1 MPQSRHTRDYL
12 MNPIPFEN
20 DTYRMLMAWNPLR
33 GMDARAVEQILDIS
47 RNGCISRLQLIYK
60 ILEQSDPTVSTI
72 MKRRTSALVGCDWE
86 IRKRYNASKSDE
98 LNRIADE
105 QVAFLNEQFGHAEDD
120 GSLIEALK
128 TLESAVFR
136 GLAVVK
142 PIFSDR
148 GLVRFDCYDSWN
160 FCVDPANHDVY
171 WNPEAKDMLGF
182 QKNLKRITGTG
193 AIISLEEAPVDGI
206 ALPIYIRSAYGEEA
220 WAKLIA
226 RRGLPNV
233 LIIAPPIANDKI
245 SEFTAAARKVA
256 DGGNGALPNGS
267 QVVTEKTD
275 PGNSQAFELFLDH
288 QQKQI
293 MLVGTGGILGSLA
306 EATGLGSGVADAHEN
321 TWREIVKA
329 DAFKISNLINRYVA
343 NVLLEAAFPGQE
355 KLAFFSIDTATPKS
369 ATEILDCAVKASQA
383 GLAIDPVQLSEMT
396 GFKISKAQTVP
407 QNGGSVPSIAPS
419 VASNSEDDKTI
430 EQTDEVP
437 PGASE
442 EKEEKEPEVVEN
454 VEPKE
459 PDSEVKQKASLL
471 KAFDTVINPIRTLVG
486 RLFNA
491 KSFDEEKQI
500 LEDINALTKKIEQQD
515 ENEYIAAVQN
525 MMEKETNEQ
534 RP

>member
-1 MPQSRHTRDYL
+1 MT
-12 MNPIPFEN
+12 PIPFEQ

-33 GMDARAVEQILDIS
+33 GMDAKAVEQILDIS

-72 MKRRTSALVGCDWE
+72 LRRRQSAILGCDWE
-86 IRKRYNASKSDE
+86 IRKRENASKSEE
-98 LNRIADE
+98 LDRLANE

-120 GSLIEALK
+120 GSLIEAIK

-142 PIFSDR
+142 PIFTDI
-148 GLVRFDCYDSWN
+148 GLDRFDCYDSWN
-160 FCVDPANHDVY
+160 FCIDPSNHDVY
-171 WNPEAKDMLGF
+171 WNPEAKDFLDYT
-182 QKNLKRITGTG
+182 KRLKKVTGTG

-206 ALPIYIRSAYGEEA
+206 ALPIYIRSEYGEEA

-226 RRGLPNV
+226 RRGLPNTI
-233 LIIAPPIANDKI
+233 IIAPPLVGEKI
-245 SEFTAAARKVA
+245 TEFTNAARKVA

-267 QVVTEKTD
+267 EVHTERTD
-275 PGNSQAFELFLDH
+275 PGNSQSFDMFLAH

-306 EATGLGSGVADAHEN
+306 EATGLGSGVADTHEQ
-321 TWREIVKA
+321 TWREIIKA

-343 NVLLEAAFPGQE
+343 RVLLEAAFPGQE
-355 KLAFFSIDTATPKS
+355 KLAYFSIDTATPKS

-396 GFKISKAQTVP
+396 GFKISKALQAP
-407 QNGGSVPSIAPS
+407 QNPLSVASDTPS

-430 EQTDEVP
+430 EQKDEVP
-437 PGASE
+437 PSASE
-442 EKEEKEPEVVEN
+442 EKEEKELEVVEN
-454 VEPKE
+454 VEPTEQKE
-459 PDSEVKQKASLL
+459 PQEEVKQKASLL
-471 KAFDTVINPIRTLVG
+471 KAFDTVINPIRSLVG
-486 RLFNA
+486 KLFNA

-534 RP
+534 RT

>member
-1 MPQSRHTRDYL
+1 MTPV
-12 MNPIPFEN
+12 PFEQ

-33 GMDARAVEQILDIS
+33 GMNAKAVEQILDVS

-72 MKRRTSALVGCDWE
+72 LRRRQSAILGCDWE
-86 IRKRYNASKSDE
+86 IRKRENASKSDE
-98 LNRIADE
+98 LDRLANE

-120 GSLIEALK
+120 GSLIEAIK

-136 GLAVVK
+136 GVAVVK
-142 PIFSDR
+142 PVFSDK
-148 GLVRFDCYDSWN
+148 GLVRFDCYDPWN
-160 FCVDPANHDVY
+160 FAIDPANHDVY
-171 WNPEAKDMLGF
+171 WNPKAEDMLGF

-226 RRGLPNV
+226 RRGLPNTI
-233 LIIAPPIANDKI
+233 IIAPPLVGEKI
-245 SEFTAAARKVA
+245 TEFTNAARKVA

-267 QVVTEKTD
+267 DVHTERTD
-275 PGNSQAFELFLDH
+275 PGNSQAFEMFLAH

-306 EATGLGSGVADAHEN
+306 EATGLGSGVADTHEQ
-321 TWREIVKA
+321 TWREIIKA

-343 NVLLEAAFPGQE
+343 RVLLEAAFPGQE
-355 KLAFFSIDTATPKS
+355 KLAYFSIDTATPKS

-396 GFKISKAQTVP
+396 GFKISKVP
-407 QNGGSVPSIAPS
+407 QATQTPISVASEVPS
-419 VASNSEDDKTI
+419 VTSNSEDDKTN
-430 EQTDEVP
+430 VP
-437 PGASE
+437 ENEAPSE
-442 EKEEKEPEVVEN
+442 TSETKEPEVVEN
-454 VEPKE
+454 VEQTEPKE
-459 PDSEVKQKASLL
+459 EVKQKASLL
-471 KAFDTVINPIRTLVG
+471 KAFDTVMNPVRSLIG
-486 RLFNA
+486 KLFNA

-500 LEDINALTKKIEQQD
+500 LEDINALSKKIEQQD

-525 MMEKETNEQ
+525 MMEKENHE
-534 RP
+534 

>member
-1 MPQSRHTRDYL
+1 
-12 MNPIPFEN
+12 MNPIPFET

-33 GMDARAVEQILDIS
+33 GMDAKAVEQILDIS

-72 MKRRTSALVGCDWE
+72 MKRRTSALIGCDWE

-98 LNRIADE
+98 LNRMADE

-120 GSLIEALK
+120 GSLIEAIK

-142 PIFSDR
+142 PVFSDK
-148 GLVRFDCYDSWN
+148 GLVRFDCYDPWN

-171 WNPEAKDMLGF
+171 WNPEAKDILGF

-233 LIIAPPIANDKI
+233 LIIAPPLANDKI
-245 SEFTAAARKVA
+245 SEFTNAARKVA

-343 NVLLEAAFPGQE
+343 NVLLEAAFPNQE

-369 ATEILDCAVKASQA
+369 ATEVLDCAVKASQA
-383 GLAIDPVQLSEMT
+383 GLSIDPVQLSEMT

-407 QNGGSVPSIAPS
+407 QNSGSVPSIAPS
-419 VASNSEDDKTI
+419 VASNNEDDKI
-430 EQTDEVP
+430 IIPEDKDPQN
-437 PGASE
+437 ASE
-442 EKEEKEPEVVEN
+442 GKSDEPDEIVEN
-454 VEPKE
+454 VEQNEPK
-459 PDSEVKQKASLL
+459 DDVKTKASLL

-500 LEDINALTKKIEQQD
+500 LNDINALTKKIEQQD

-534 RP
+534 KS